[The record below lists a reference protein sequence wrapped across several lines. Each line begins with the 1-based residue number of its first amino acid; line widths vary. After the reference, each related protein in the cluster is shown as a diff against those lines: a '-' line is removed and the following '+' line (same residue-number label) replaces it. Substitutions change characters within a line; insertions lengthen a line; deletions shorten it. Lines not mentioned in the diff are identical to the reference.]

1 MNIIK
6 DIHAF
11 YSCVSS
17 VFVRYSLYYFLFL
30 LWKFANH
37 YKIREKIASCPFVS
51 SAQTVVNILPF
62 LFQLVHFFFLL
73 LGYFK
78 ENIIPLYFNPKYF
91 SIYLLKKR
99 TSGAFYAKEKL
110 RAAFQNA
117 GPCYEILLVGTGSFG
132 CLAF

>member
-1 MNIIK
+1 MPFCLLSSNSRQHSAIL
-6 DIHAF
+6 
-11 YSCVSS
+11 VS
-17 VFVRYSLYYFLFL
+17 
-30 LWKFANH
+30 
-37 YKIREKIASCPFVS
+37 VS
-51 SAQTVVNILPF
+51 PL
-62 LFQLVHFFFLL
+62 FFLL

-78 ENIIPLYFNPKYF
+78 ENIIPLYLNPKYF